1 MVLHSATVTVF
12 DPIGL
17 HARPAGQLV
26 KLVND
31 SGLVVRIG
39 KPGQELVLANSPLR
53 VMALKAK
60 TSDELLL
67 EIDCDDSSKAE
78 ALTAA
83 IQKALRAI

>member
-1 MVLHSATVTVF
+1 MITSLTVKVL

-26 KLVND
+26 KLVNE

-39 KPGQELVLANSPLR
+39 RLGQELVQANSPLR

-60 TSDELLL
+60 SQDELLL
-67 EIDCDDSSKAE
+67 EIEAE
-78 ALTAA
+78 DEISARALAER
-83 IQKALRAI
+83 IQQILKEL